1 MKRALAFTLTLALAA
16 CNGDKAKTAA
26 LGDSAAPK
34 AVAVAPLPAAQPA
47 ALDPDKELALRVAHA
62 IDGAKLHGVD
72 VVAAAGVVTLWGT
85 APSER
90 ARSRAAAVAAKVEGV
105 KAVENKLQIVAGS

>member
-1 MKRALAFTLTLALAA
+1 MKQALAFTLALALAA

-34 AVAVAPLPAAQPA
+34 PVALAPLAAAQPA
-47 ALDPDKELALRVAHA
+47 PPDADKELALRVTRA

-72 VVAAAGVVTLWGT
+72 VVAADGVVTLWGT

-90 ARSRAAAVAAKVEGV
+90 ARGRAAAVAAKVEGV
-105 KAVENKLQIVAGS
+105 KAVDNKLQIVAGS

>member
-1 MKRALAFTLTLALAA
+1 MKQALAFTLALGLAA

-34 AVAVAPLPAAQPA
+34 AVAMAPLLAAQPA
-47 ALDPDKELALRVAHA
+47 KPDPDKELAQRVARA
-62 IDGAKLHGVD
+62 IEGAKLHGVD

-85 APSER
+85 APSAR
-90 ARSRAAAVAAKVEGV
+90 ARSRAAAVAGKVEGV
-105 KAVENKLQIVAGS
+105 KAIDNKLQIVAGS